1 MEKKL
6 LTIGET
12 AELLGVSIDTLRKW
26 DEKNILNSFRPSSTG
41 NRYYLKED
49 LEKFL
54 RQDSEEYKENLSSLA
69 IEWATNQSPTSIS
82 PNVYCETNDIFS
94 ARLQRLSSE
103 LQGIAELKDIFPL
116 TVAITGEIGNN
127 SYNHNIGNW
136 PDVQG
141 VFFGYNIKKREI
153 VLADRGR
160 GILKTL
166 QRVLP
171 NLKNDQEA
179 VEVAFTKYISARAPE
194 DRGNGLKF
202 VRDVIA
208 SYPLKL
214 KFFTGNAAVELGEG
228 STELNIKE
236 TDKSFHGCIA
246 IINY

>member
-26 DEKNILNSFRPSSTG
+26 DGKNILSSFRPSSAG
-41 NRYYLKED
+41 NRYYRKED

-54 RQDSEEYKENLSSLA
+54 KQDSEEYRENVSSLA
-69 IEWATNQSPTSIS
+69 VEWATKPSPTSIS
-82 PNVYCETNDIFS
+82 PNVYCETNDVFS

-103 LQGIAELKDIFPL
+103 LGNIPELKDVFPL
-116 TVAITGEIGNN
+116 IIAITGEIGNN

-136 PDVQG
+136 PDVPG
-141 VFFGYNIKKREI
+141 VFFGYNRKKREI

-160 GILKTL
+160 GIFKTL

-171 NLKNDQEA
+171 DLKNDHEA
-179 VEVAFTKYISARAPE
+179 LEVAFTKYISGRAPE

-202 VRDVIA
+202 VRDVI
-208 SYPLKL
+208 SSNPLKL
-214 KFFTGNAAVELGEG
+214 QFLTGNASVELKKD
-228 STELNIKE
+228 STDLNIKE